1 MNFDRQGVEYPARIS
16 WGHGLVPGVGTG
28 SSIRPLQPFLIDG
41 STTLETKIY
50 TRTGDEGM
58 TGMLGPRR
66 VFKDNAR
73 IDAYGTVDEL
83 NATIGV
89 IRAEGVDR
97 QLDEF
102 LKIVQED
109 LFVLGSALADPDP
122 NGPFFHAID
131 TGHVAHLERAID
143 AMQEE
148 LRPLTCFILPGGS
161 KAAAAAHLART
172 ICRRAERD
180 VVSLSHVEHE
190 PIDPVAIVFLN
201 RLSDFLF
208 VLARA
213 INQRASIPDVP
224 WHPK

>member
-1 MNFDRQGVEYPARIS
+1 MIRSMRCDSTSASGDSRTGRALS
-16 WGHGLVPGVGTG
+16 AGHFPCNG
-28 SSIRPLQPFLIDG
+28 SR
-41 STTLETKIY
+41 TLEIKIY

-83 NATIGV
+83 NAAVGV
-89 IRAEGVDR
+89 VRAEGIDA
-97 QLDEF
+97 QFDGY

-109 LFVLGSALADPDP
+109 LFVLGSALADPNP

-131 TGHVAHLERAID
+131 TEHVAHLERAID
-143 AMQEE
+143 AMQGE
-148 LRPLTCFILPGGS
+148 LKPLTSFILPGGT

-213 INQRASIPDVP
+213 INQRAGVADVP

>member
-1 MNFDRQGVEYPARIS
+1 
-16 WGHGLVPGVGTG
+16 
-28 SSIRPLQPFLIDG
+28 
-41 STTLETKIY
+41 LEIKIY

-83 NATIGV
+83 NAAVGV
-89 IRAEGVDR
+89 VRAEGIDA
-97 QLDEF
+97 QFDDY

-109 LFVLGSALADPDP
+109 LFVLGSALADPNP

-131 TGHVAHLERAID
+131 TEHVAHLEHAID
-143 AMQEE
+143 AIQGE
-148 LRPLTCFILPGGS
+148 LKPLTSFILPGGT

-213 INQRASIPDVP
+213 INQRAGVADVP

>member
-1 MNFDRQGVEYPARIS
+1 M
-16 WGHGLVPGVGTG
+16 
-28 SSIRPLQPFLIDG
+28 
-41 STTLETKIY
+41 ETKIY

-66 VFKDNAR
+66 VFKDHAR

-83 NATIGV
+83 NAVVGV
-89 IRAEGVDR
+89 IRAEGLDG
-97 QLDEF
+97 QLDDY
-102 LKIVQED
+102 LKTVQDD

-122 NGPFFHAID
+122 KGPFFHAIHAE
-131 TGHVAHLERAID
+131 HVAHLERAID
-143 AMQEE
+143 TMQAE
-148 LRPLTCFILPGGS
+148 LKPLTTFILPGGS
-161 KAAAAAHLART
+161 KAASAAHLART

-190 PIDPVAIVFLN
+190 PVDPVAIVFLN

-208 VLARA
+208 VLSRLINHRA
-213 INQRASIPDVP
+213 GVADVP

>member
-1 MNFDRQGVEYPARIS
+1 M
-16 WGHGLVPGVGTG
+16 
-28 SSIRPLQPFLIDG
+28 
-41 STTLETKIY
+41 ETKIY

-83 NATIGV
+83 NASLGV
-89 IRAEGVDR
+89 VRAEG
-97 QLDEF
+97 LDAELDGY

-122 NGPFFHAID
+122 KGPFFHAIS
-131 TGHVAHLERAID
+131 TTHVSRLERAID
-143 AMQEE
+143 NMQNE
-148 LRPLTCFILPGGS
+148 LKPLTTFILPGGS
-161 KAAAAAHLART
+161 RAASHSHLART

-190 PIDPVAIVFLN
+190 PVDPVAIIYLN

-208 VLARA
+208 VLARLV
-213 INQRASIPDVP
+213 NHRAGIADVP
-224 WHPK
+224 WRPN